1 MRDEVAGSS
10 VLSRRGS
17 RIAKVELLGNPVQG
31 KAGCLYDNEREK
43 LELLFESFKESKW
56 SH

>member
-31 KAGCLYDNEREK
+31 KAGFLYDNEREK
-43 LELLFESFKESKW
+43 LELLFEGFKESKW